1 MGFHERS
8 CVHLQYI
15 QICRDKFEQILYK
28 RKKKAFHL
36 WYNACV
42 SHVKCVAKYVKF
54 YGGNQVEFKEFYFY
68 LYMLGKCKGSGL

>member
-1 MGFHERS
+1 MKEAAFIYNTYRYVETS
-8 CVHLQYI
+8 LN
-15 QICRDKFEQILYK
+15 KFCTKE
-28 RKKKAFHL
+28 KKKAFRL

-68 LYMLGKCKGSGL
+68 IYMLGKCKGSGL